1 MDINKLN
8 IATNDALNYRNVIN
22 SEVELMMWAQDQSL
36 RYSDKI
42 HDFTKDDA
50 VSQVLNVELFDMALR
65 MALLFGFN
73 VGYNYATLKAESN

>member
-8 IATNDALNYRNVIN
+8 IAPNDALNYRNAIN

-50 VSQVLNVELFDMALR
+50 VAQVLNVELFDMVLR
-65 MALLFGFN
+65 MAVLFGFN
-73 VGYNYATLKAESN
+73 VGYNYATLKAEGN

>member
-50 VSQVLNVELFDMALR
+50 VAQVLNVELFDMVLR
-65 MALLFGFN
+65 MAVLFGFN
-73 VGYNYATLKAESN
+73 VGYNYATLKAEGN

>member
-8 IATNDALNYRNVIN
+8 IATNDALNYRNAIN

-50 VSQVLNVELFDMALR
+50 IAQVLNVELFDMVLR
-65 MALLFGFN
+65 MAVLFGFN
-73 VGYNYATLKAESN
+73 VGYNYATLKAEGN

>member
-8 IATNDALNYRNVIN
+8 IATSDAINYRNLIN
-22 SEVELMMWAQDQSL
+22 SELELILWSQDQSL

-50 VSQVLNVELFDMALR
+50 VSQVLNVELFDIALR

>member
-8 IATNDALNYRNVIN
+8 IATSDAVNYRNLIN
-22 SEVELMMWAQDQSL
+22 SDIELVMWAQDQSL

-50 VSQVLNVELFDMALR
+50 VSQVLNVELFDITLR

-73 VGYNYATLKAESN
+73 VGYNYATLKAEGN